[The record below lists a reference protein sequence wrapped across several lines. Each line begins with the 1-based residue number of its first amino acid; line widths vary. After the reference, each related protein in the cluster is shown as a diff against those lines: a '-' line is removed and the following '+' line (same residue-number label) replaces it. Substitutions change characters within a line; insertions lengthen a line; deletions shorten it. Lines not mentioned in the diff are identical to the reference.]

1 MKRNSFFLLA
11 MAISLTSCTG
21 PSDQDYGLAV
31 LSVAPIVFLVSIGF
45 QYLFFRIWKRKWRT
59 LTMSWL
65 PNLVFLILLIAV
77 MVLAFLLR
85 DIEFRE
91 TELLVLALV
100 MFGASYLTVL
110 FLVTR
115 IWLVFDHIRVFT
127 WASILT
133 LALYILPAFPMVAGL
148 TEETW
153 IGDFALALWILPG
166 SVLRLLFRDSIIAN
180 AGVVILFL
188 ILLVEAWFAT
198 RKEGR

>member
-1 MKRNSFFLLA
+1 
-11 MAISLTSCTG
+11 MA
-21 PSDQDYGLAV
+21 
-31 LSVAPIVFLVSIGF
+31 
-45 QYLFFRIWKRKWRT
+45 
-59 LTMSWL
+59 WL

-77 MVLAFLLR
+77 MMLAFLLR

-100 MFGASYLTVL
+100 VFGASYLTVL
-110 FLVTR
+110 FLITR
-115 IWLVFDHIRVFT
+115 IWLFFDHTRVFT

-133 LALYILPAFPMVAGL
+133 LSLYILPAFPMVAGL
-148 TEETW
+148 TEETL

-166 SVLRLLFRDSIIAN
+166 SVLRLLFRDSMIAN

-198 RKEGR
+198 RKEGL